1 MQINDRT
8 LDDEDENTINLDL
21 SGSLDISQL
30 DLELSRLHGLQ
41 SEQLH
46 GLKNLEDTSMLQE
59 LNNISLPHNTSFIEH
74 PEKEQHNHSV
84 QDIGTRFIQDLRNQA
99 SHSLT

>member
-8 LDDEDENTINLDL
+8 LDDDSKNTINLNL
-21 SGSLDISQL
+21 SGSLDMSQL

-46 GLKNLEDTSMLQE
+46 GLKNLEDTSML
-59 LNNISLPHNTSFIEH
+59 
-74 PEKEQHNHSV
+74 
-84 QDIGTRFIQDLRNQA
+84 
-99 SHSLT
+99 